1 MTAEGKT
8 DGYKGAKPVN
18 LLQIYNRTLS
28 TNQKLEMVVAIICT
42 VLAGMCQPAVT
53 IVFWGRLDDFQDPD
67 DPDADSA
74 YDKMLIAVPI
84 IVGIVMFMWL
94 LNVVWLTGF
103 IVNAERAL
111 ISVRRQYFEALLAQ
125 SVPWFDAHPSE
136 QLNSETSAL
145 MQTLRG
151 GIGEKA
157 GIFINACF
165 TFVSGWTA
173 AFYFGPQIALALLS
187 ISPALVYV
195 SISMKGVFVKL
206 FKKAAEANA
215 EAGGVAEESLN
226 SVKTIAAFGQEK
238 ARIDLY
244 SEKIEKS
251 RKIAT
256 RNAAFIGLITGSMMM
271 CIFLMYALGF
281 FMGSLAIEHEWENWF
296 TGEQITPGDIAI
308 SFFCV
313 LMGTFS
319 VGQALPHYKMVIQAQ
334 TTAGKVFAL
343 IDESRRLKTHS
354 DKNPILNSTD
364 PEIFNMKGHIVL
376 KDVSFHYPT
385 RKEVQILD
393 KISFEIKPNQTTALV
408 GETGCGK
415 STVFQLLERF
425 YDPVEG
431 KILIDGAG
439 IERFDPHILRSRIAL
454 VSQEPIL
461 FANSIKENIKFGNQR
476 ATDDEIRAVCE
487 KANALNFIE
496 EQDSKFDT
504 FVGQSGSQLS
514 GGQKQRIAIARAL
527 IKNPAILLL
536 DEATSSLD
544 RRSEHAV
551 QMAISNISGTVT
563 TVIIAHRLTTIQNAN
578 KIVVFKNG
586 KIEEQGTHTE
596 LIAADKVYAN
606 LVKFQQTES
615 TEGSSS
621 DDDAKKQDGK
631 SDSDRDNNI
640 NEVSD
645 KEHTN
650 NSAVATTG
658 VVVTGVAVKNT
669 QSEEISPDEISL
681 KPKVEEQPQ
690 MSLIKRILSQVK
702 NNRKWLIFGLASSV
716 LHACLFPAFAITL
729 GVYIET
735 LVDGYD
741 SDFRRD
747 ANTCSLIFL
756 GLSFIIG
763 GVMLSQTYSLSRSG
777 EGLTYTLRRL
787 SFVNMLKM
795 QPSWYDE
802 KENAYG
808 TLSTRLST
816 EATLVHNLVGPTVGA
831 FMQAVF
837 AIGLGTI
844 LGFIFAWQLAIAG
857 ILLSPL
863 FVFCGLSSS
872 QSQEGYEKDNKQ
884 AVNVS
889 GSVLSESLSNIRT
902 LKSLGIQEKVVG
914 DYLTKLQGTLKGIT
928 KHGVRSGL
936 TLGFG
941 HVAPIFFYTFCLL
954 VGAYLIKEGE
964 ITFQDLTM
972 TMFAIAFGAYA
983 TGLFLASMPDM
994 TSAKTAA
1001 KNIFKLEDME
1011 SSIDPFDPSGL
1022 VLKQEETK
1030 GYVSFQDVTFNYP
1043 NRPRQILDGLTFSLE
1058 PGTKLALVGRSGCGK
1073 STTIQLLLRFYDMNS
1088 GTIAIDGKNIRD
1100 INVKSLR
1107 SIISLV
1113 SQEPILF
1120 NTTIENNI
1128 KFGKASATSEEI
1140 RDAAQKANALPFIEG
1155 KEGDPKDSSEGFQRV
1170 VGPKG
1175 EKLSGGQK
1183 QRVAIA
1189 RAIIR
1194 NPKILLL
1201 DEATSALDA
1210 ASEELVQNALN
1221 TCMEGKST
1229 IIIAHRL
1236 NTIESADKICVMN
1249 EGKVVEQG
1257 GHKELMTKKEHYFNL
1272 VNALG

>member
-1 MTAEGKT
+1 
-8 DGYKGAKPVN
+8 
-18 LLQIYNRTLS
+18 
-28 TNQKLEMVVAIICT
+28 
-42 VLAGMCQPAVT
+42 
-53 IVFWGRLDDFQDPD
+53 
-67 DPDADSA
+67 
-74 YDKMLIAVPI
+74 
-84 IVGIVMFMWL
+84 
-94 LNVVWLTGF
+94 
-103 IVNAERAL
+103 
-111 ISVRRQYFEALLAQ
+111 
-125 SVPWFDAHPSE
+125 
-136 QLNSETSAL
+136 
-145 MQTLRG
+145 
-151 GIGEKA
+151 
-157 GIFINACF
+157 
-165 TFVSGWTA
+165 
-173 AFYFGPQIALALLS
+173 
-187 ISPALVYV
+187 
-195 SISMKGVFVKL
+195 
-206 FKKAAEANA
+206 
-215 EAGGVAEESLN
+215 
-226 SVKTIAAFGQEK
+226 
-238 ARIDLY
+238 
-244 SEKIEKS
+244 
-251 RKIAT
+251 
-256 RNAAFIGLITGSMMM
+256 
-271 CIFLMYALGF
+271 
-281 FMGSLAIEHEWENWF
+281 
-296 TGEQITPGDIAI
+296 
-308 SFFCV
+308 
-313 LMGTFS
+313 
-319 VGQALPHYKMVIQAQ
+319 
-334 TTAGKVFAL
+334 
-343 IDESRRLKTHS
+343 
-354 DKNPILNSTD
+354 
-364 PEIFNMKGHIVL
+364 
-376 KDVSFHYPT
+376 
-385 RKEVQILD
+385 
-393 KISFEIKPNQTTALV
+393 
-408 GETGCGK
+408 
-415 STVFQLLERF
+415 
-425 YDPVEG
+425 
-431 KILIDGAG
+431 
-439 IERFDPHILRSRIAL
+439 
-454 VSQEPIL
+454 
-461 FANSIKENIKFGNQR
+461 
-476 ATDDEIRAVCE
+476 
-487 KANALNFIE
+487 
-496 EQDSKFDT
+496 
-504 FVGQSGSQLS
+504 
-514 GGQKQRIAIARAL
+514 
-527 IKNPAILLL
+527 
-536 DEATSSLD
+536 
-544 RRSEHAV
+544 
-551 QMAISNISGTVT
+551 
-563 TVIIAHRLTTIQNAN
+563 
-578 KIVVFKNG
+578 
-586 KIEEQGTHTE
+586 
-596 LIAADKVYAN
+596 
-606 LVKFQQTES
+606 
-615 TEGSSS
+615 
-621 DDDAKKQDGK
+621 
-631 SDSDRDNNI
+631 
-640 NEVSD
+640 
-645 KEHTN
+645 
-650 NSAVATTG
+650 
-658 VVVTGVAVKNT
+658 
-669 QSEEISPDEISL
+669 
-681 KPKVEEQPQ
+681 
-690 MSLIKRILSQVK
+690 
-702 NNRKWLIFGLASSV
+702 
-716 LHACLFPAFAITL
+716 
-729 GVYIET
+729 
-735 LVDGYD
+735 
-741 SDFRRD
+741 
-747 ANTCSLIFL
+747 
-756 GLSFIIG
+756 
-763 GVMLSQTYSLSRSG
+763 
-777 EGLTYTLRRL
+777 
-787 SFVNMLKM
+787 MLKM

-844 LGFIFAWQLAIAG
+844 LGFSWQLAIAG

-941 HVAPIFFYTFCLL
+941 HVAPIF
-954 VGAYLIKEGE
+954 
-964 ITFQDLTM
+964 
-972 TMFAIAFGAYA
+972 
-983 TGLFLASMPDM
+983 S
-994 TSAKTAA
+994 SAKTAA

-1257 GHKELMTKKEHYFNL
+1257 GHKELMTKKERQGGHKELMTKKEHYFNL